1 MWGAETK
8 QTPPVEQS
16 VCHCFGNWDIVCK
29 LSLEK
34 AVVSN
39 KQTKQKAIDL
49 ISQCTDKESEAR
61 EMNLLKIIQLIRG
74 QAGLRI

>member
-1 MWGAETK
+1 M
-8 QTPPVEQS
+8 QTF
-16 VCHCFGNWDIVCK
+16 FGKSCCI
-29 LSLEK
+29 
-34 AVVSN
+34 

>member
-1 MWGAETK
+1 M
-8 QTPPVEQS
+8 
-16 VCHCFGNWDIVCK
+16 CK